1 MFTGRTKNLGI
12 LGWPV
17 EHSLSPAMQNAALQK
32 AGLDYVYVAL
42 PVQPK
47 HLGDAVAGLRHM
59 GFAGW
64 NVTIP
69 HKSEILPLLDD
80 VHEDAR
86 VIGAVNTVVRS
97 GEKLIG
103 YNTDV
108 AGFLAGLEA
117 AGCTAEGKHAVM
129 LGAGGAARAVLWGLC
144 KSRVSDIVVGVRN
157 PQKAQT
163 LADDFRG
170 YGRISVLHW
179 ADNVFA
185 EALSQAELLINT
197 TPIGMYPKVDDMPPV
212 ELKRLPKSAL
222 VYDIIYTPEKTKL
235 LQEAERLGHPI
246 VNGEPMLVGQ
256 GAEAFRLWTGVQPDE
271 ALMRRILREGLV

>member
-129 LGAGGAARAVLWGLC
+129 LGAGGAARAALWGLC
-144 KSRVSDIVVGVRN
+144 KSRASDIVVGVRN
-157 PQKAQT
+157 PQKAQA

>member
-86 VIGAVNTVVRS
+86 VIGAVNTVV
-97 GEKLIG
+97 
-103 YNTDV
+103 
-108 AGFLAGLEA
+108 
-117 AGCTAEGKHAVM
+117 
-129 LGAGGAARAVLWGLC
+129 
-144 KSRVSDIVVGVRN
+144 
-157 PQKAQT
+157 
-163 LADDFRG
+163 
-170 YGRISVLHW
+170 
-179 ADNVFA
+179 
-185 EALSQAELLINT
+185 
-197 TPIGMYPKVDDMPPV
+197 
-212 ELKRLPKSAL
+212 
-222 VYDIIYTPEKTKL
+222 
-235 LQEAERLGHPI
+235 
-246 VNGEPMLVGQ
+246 
-256 GAEAFRLWTGVQPDE
+256 
-271 ALMRRILREGLV
+271 

>member
-108 AGFLAGLEA
+108 AGFLAGLKA
-117 AGCTAEGKHAVM
+117 AGCTAEGKYAVM

-144 KSRVSDIVVGVRN
+144 KSKVSDIVVGVRN
-157 PQKAQT
+157 PQKAQA
-163 LADDFRG
+163 LADDFRE
-170 YGRISVLHW
+170 YGRISVFHW
-179 ADNVFA
+179 ANDVFA

-235 LQEAERLGHPI
+235 LQEAERLGHSI